1 MSVKVTVG
9 QQTFIKK
16 IVLGTPVTTAR
27 ETLSIDEFTDFDV
40 ATKSDGQILV
50 FDSSEGVF
58 KNFTFDVGQGLAK
71 EYSPG
76 DDKLIIGIDSDK
88 TPVVTGILSKGNL
101 TPTLDST
108 FDLGDSNKKWRELY
122 LSGGTIHLGGLNLKD
137 SGGDFSIKDSLGEAV
152 NIDLAGSVQQI
163 RGFFSSGGDLSYD
176 SATGRF
182 QFDVEQVYTK
192 TNFDS
197 DLGAA
202 LSGGVG
208 IAYDSATDTISIDSS
223 ELEANF
229 KQDIRGYFSSSNSLN
244 YNSTTGDFRLPQPL
258 DSAANPTF
266 TNITATG
273 DVTFDSANA
282 ILFDKSDQ
290 SLKFGDNYKAKFGAG
305 DDLQIYHSGGVNY
318 VDGTATTIIRGNWL
332 YLRKSGSAENYLIGK
347 PDGAVEL
354 YYDNVKRFETTDSG
368 VTVTGSIRG
377 DSATVPLI
385 TADSALI
392 TDISGSTLNYATIHG
407 AAATID
413 SATITTLSSTTI
425 SGEYLGFD
433 SDLARSTTTQ
443 TIRGYVSATDA
454 GGDGSFSYNNSTGVF
469 TYTGPSASEVRS
481 HFSAGGDLSYDS
493 ATGRFEFD
501 VEQVYTKANFDSDFN
516 VALDEAGTDGAGLA
530 YNSTTNTLSI
540 DSAELTSLYR
550 QTIRGYISGTDA
562 GGDGSFSYNASTGT
576 FTYTGPSASEV
587 RAHITGGSGIGDS
600 VNGNGIIK
608 IDSAELYSLYKHD
621 DFSDFVADE
630 HIAHSGVNITAGV
643 GLNGGGN
650 IAASRTINI
659 DSAELTNYFRQTI
672 RTYLNAVD
680 AGGDGSFAYDSA
692 LGKFTYTGPSST
704 EVRAHLSA
712 SNSLS
717 YNSSTG
723 DFRLPQPLDS
733 AANPTF
739 NQLRGPAS
747 FIIDPA
753 AIGDNTGTVRIL
765 GNLQVEGTQ
774 TIINS
779 TTVSLNDKNIV
790 IADSAADSS
799 ALDGGG
805 ITWGGAS
812 IVDTPTFNYSHANA
826 RLVSNREINA
836 PLFSGSG
843 ASLTNLPA
851 ASLTGTIDSAR
862 IPTLL
867 IADIGNINSIDH
879 DALTNFVAN
888 EHIDHTAVS
897 ITAGFGL
904 KGGGTIAST
913 RDLAID
919 SSELTSYYRPLIRGY
934 VSGGTGIT
942 YNSSTGEITTTDNE
956 IVHDNLSGFVADEH
970 VAHSGVSITAGFGLK
985 GGGTIAST
993 RDLAIDSAELL
1004 TYYEPIIRHDNLSG
1018 FVANEHIDHTSV
1030 SITAG
1035 NGLTGGGTIAST
1047 RTLTIDSSELA
1058 SLYSKVI
1065 VHDNT
1070 NGFVADEHVAHTG
1083 VSIIAGKGLTGGGNI
1098 ASSRTI
1104 DIDSANIRG
1113 MFSAGG
1119 DLSYNSGTGEFS
1131 FDVESVYTK
1140 ENFDSD
1146 YFFAKDSANTAVE
1159 RNKHDATTKNFAVTV
1174 ATQTADHVYNGTG
1187 SSNKYVI
1194 DGTQSPIIQLQ
1205 IGRTYRFTLSSSD
1218 MSSHPFRFYYDAA
1231 RTTQYTTGVTTTATY
1246 AEIAVTEA
1254 TPPVLHYQCS
1264 SHAYMGHALV
1274 IGTRNL
1280 TGFTTTN
1287 LTEGSNLYYT
1297 DGRFDTRLAA
1307 KTTDNLSEGSSNLY
1321 YTDARVTS
1329 VLNNN
1334 VTFGGDVTFDSAN
1347 AIIFDKS
1354 EKELKFGDNYFAK
1367 FGNADDLQI
1376 YHNGTH
1382 SYIRDQGTGHLYI
1395 TTNGDFIHLGN
1406 GGALQSGK
1414 FSPAGAAELF
1424 YNGNKKFETT
1434 NYGATVTGILSADSA
1449 TFTGHMKARNA
1460 TISNNNEDSNLYA
1473 TLLVGARTANDGY
1486 ASLQFN
1492 YGPNQFASKI
1502 DATAS
1507 TTAIWTDKNSI
1518 SGERFQ
1524 VNYGS
1529 ADETIVLKP
1538 LAQTRLIADKYGA
1551 IITGRMSVDSATISG
1566 LNFPTS
1572 DGLNNQVIKTDG
1584 AGNLS
1589 FVSVAAISGAID
1601 SEAVIDL
1608 IDSAYVQARTSA
1620 GTDSAATQAMIDS
1633 NFTNMDIDLHM
1644 PDNQKITFG
1653 NDSDLKIYHDGSNSI
1668 IQEAGTGLLDIKSS
1682 YARFTNVSGTK
1693 ITATFADTTGAAGG
1707 AQLYFDGTKRFE
1719 TKDSGVNIIGNLR
1732 VNNAPFT
1739 SGITVQ
1745 EEGSSL
1751 STAGTTL
1758 NFVGDGVTASGT
1770 GATKTITISGGG
1782 GGGATGI
1789 INNVGTSSFV
1799 GDSSTTQFTLAQTPA
1814 DSDDAFVFINGLLQQ
1829 TNTYSISGQTLTLDS
1844 APDAGD
1850 EIEVRT
1856 HLLQS
1861 ANFSLRDY
1869 KSYIYTLD
1877 ETLDSVSGVDSSGV
1891 NSLTYDA
1898 GFVDVFANGA
1908 KLVSGKDYTA
1918 TNGTQIVFD
1927 SAFHA
1932 GNIIEVVSHAKAK
1945 AAELN
1950 GILTIDSDLTTSTA
1964 DQIVYTYNA
1973 LTHRTLKFTAQIEH
1987 DSSSSYHAEEV
1998 LITHNGTNV
2007 AMTTYAQVLLDSN
2020 LGTFDADI
2028 NSGNVRLKFSPTKT
2042 NTSLKLRA
2050 IRTPA

>member
-71 EYSPG
+71 QYSPG
-76 DDKLIIGIDSDK
+76 DDKLVVAIDSDK
-88 TPVVTGILSKGNL
+88 TPIVTGILSKGNL

-108 FDLGDSNKKWRELY
+108 FDLGESDKKWRELY

-137 SGGDFSIKDSLGEAV
+137 SGGDFSIKDSLGDAV

-176 SATGRF
+176 SATGKF

-208 IAYDSATDTISIDSS
+208 IAYDSATDTINIDSA

-273 DVTFDSANA
+273 DVIFDSSGA
-282 ILFDKSDQ
+282 ILFDKSDKA
-290 SLKFGDNYKAKFGAG
+290 LEFGDNYKAVFGDN
-305 DDLQIYHSGGVNY
+305 DDLQIYHHNNGTGIIQNAGAGQLQLRANTIRLLNQATDENFAFFNDDGS
-318 VDGTATTIIRGNWL
+318 VDL
-332 YLRKSGSAENYLIGK
+332 YHNNI
-347 PDGAVEL
+347 
-354 YYDNVKRFETTDSG
+354 KRFETTDSG
-368 VTVTGSIRG
+368 IAVTDHISLADNGEARFGTGDDLQIYHTGTTGNIKNTTGSLILQAPTVRIQDAGSSQTAISASNGIATLLFENSAKLATAADGVAVTGQ
-377 DSATVPLI
+377 L
-385 TADSALI
+385 TADSATFTNL
-392 TDISGSTLNYATIHG
+392 TR
-407 AAATID
+407 AATVDSAIYGSASQIPVLTINTSGFID
-413 SATITTLSSTTI
+413 SIGTVAVAGVSST
-425 SGEYLGFD
+425 SFD
-433 SDLARSTTTQ
+433 SSTGIFTINTADGNSFPTHIQDSADLVRIS
-443 TIRGYVSATDA
+443 RKSLSATDA

-550 QTIRGYISGTDA
+550 QTIRGYISG
-562 GGDGSFSYNASTGT
+562 
-576 FTYTGPSASEV
+576 
-587 RAHITGGSGIGDS
+587 GSGIGDS

-630 HIAHSGVNITAGV
+630 HIAHSGVNITAGF
-643 GLNGGGN
+643 GLNGGGD
-650 IAASRTINI
+650 ITSSKTINI

-672 RTYLNAVD
+672 RTYLNVVD
-680 AGGDGSFAYDSA
+680 DGGDGSFAYDSA

-747 FIIDPA
+747 FVIDPA

-812 IVDTPTFNYSHANA
+812 IVDTPTFNYSHADA

-867 IADIGNINSIDH
+867 IADIGNITSIDH

-888 EHIDHTAVS
+888 EHIDHTSVS
-897 ITAGFGL
+897 ITAGTGL

-985 GGGTIAST
+985 GGGNIAST

-1030 SITAG
+1030 SVIAG
-1035 NGLTGGGTIAST
+1035 NGLAGGGDIS
-1047 RTLTIDSSELA
+1047 
-1058 SLYSKVI
+1058 
-1065 VHDNT
+1065 
-1070 NGFVADEHVAHTG
+1070 
-1083 VSIIAGKGLTGGGNI
+1083 
-1098 ASSRTI
+1098 SSRTI
-1104 DIDSANIRG
+1104 SIDSSQIKG
-1113 MFSAGG
+1113 LFSAGG

-1131 FDVESVYTK
+1131 FDVEQVYTK
-1140 ENFDSD
+1140 NNFDSD

-1159 RNKHDATTKNFAVTV
+1159 RNQHDATTKNFAVTV
-1174 ATQTADHVYNGTG
+1174 ASKSGTHVYQGQG
-1187 SSNKYVI
+1187 SGNAYYV
-1194 DGTQSPIIQLQ
+1194 DGTESPIINLKL
-1205 IGRTYRFTLSSSD
+1205 GRTYRFTLSSSD

-1231 RTTQYTTGVTTTATY
+1231 RTTQFTTGVTTAATY
-1246 AEIAVTEA
+1246 TEIAITES

-1264 SHAYMGHALV
+1264 SHGYMGHAV
-1274 IGTRNL
+1274 EIGTRNL

-1287 LTEGSNLYYT
+1287 LTEGTNLYYT
-1297 DGRFDTRLAA
+1297 DTRFDNRLAT
-1307 KTTDNLSEGSSNLY
+1307 KTTDNLSEGSNLY
-1321 YTDARVTS
+1321 YTNARVQ
-1329 VLNNN
+1329 
-1334 VTFGGDVTFDSAN
+1334 TFV
-1347 AIIFDKS
+1347 
-1354 EKELKFGDNYFAK
+1354 
-1367 FGNADDLQI
+1367 
-1376 YHNGTH
+1376 
-1382 SYIRDQGTGHLYI
+1382 
-1395 TTNGDFIHLGN
+1395 
-1406 GGALQSGK
+1406 
-1414 FSPAGAAELF
+1414 
-1424 YNGNKKFETT
+1424 
-1434 NYGATVTGILSADSA
+1434 
-1449 TFTGHMKARNA
+1449 
-1460 TISNNNEDSNLYA
+1460 
-1473 TLLVGARTANDGY
+1473 
-1486 ASLQFN
+1486 
-1492 YGPNQFASKI
+1492 
-1502 DATAS
+1502 
-1507 TTAIWTDKNSI
+1507 
-1518 SGERFQ
+1518 
-1524 VNYGS
+1524 
-1529 ADETIVLKP
+1529 
-1538 LAQTRLIADKYGA
+1538 
-1551 IITGRMSVDSATISG
+1551 
-1566 LNFPTS
+1566 
-1572 DGLNNQVIKTDG
+1572 
-1584 AGNLS
+1584 
-1589 FVSVAAISGAID
+1589 
-1601 SEAVIDL
+1601 
-1608 IDSAYVQARTSA
+1608 DSAYVQARQSPA
-1620 GTDSAATQAMIDS
+1620 TDSAATQAMIDS
-1633 NFTNMDIDLHM
+1633 NLNND
-1644 PDNQKITFG
+1644 ITFG
-1653 NDSDLKIYHDGSNSI
+1653 GDVNFDSAEAIIFDKSDKALKVKSDSYALKLVDNAEIRLGDQNDTEIRHTGSRLEIYNATGDVVIRANEDDKDVVLQADNGSGGVSQYFRADGSTGEAKAYHYGSEKFKTSAYGATVTGTLNADSATLTNLTISGGTSSLRFTGTSVQDVLQLNNNSI
-1668 IQEAGTGLLDIKSS
+1668 VGVNKLTFNDPGANEGIAFSGGNTAIFESPNHLSNAAGNLQVTHGGTRRFTVSDSGADVVGQLQADSATIRGGVLDIKNTGTQSEVRLFCEDANQHYVAVRAPAHNTFS
-1682 YARFTNVSGTK
+1682 GNVVLTLPSADGTIISTSNSNAPTTTTSAADADFVLVDDGGTMKK
-1693 ITATFADTTGAAGG
+1693 ITPA
-1707 AQLYFDGTKRFE
+1707 
-1719 TKDSGVNIIGNLR
+1719 NLGIS
-1732 VNNAPFT
+1732 
-1739 SGITVQ
+1739 SGITIQ
-1745 EEGSSL
+1745 DSGSSL
-1751 STAGTTL
+1751 STLATTL
-1758 NFVGDGVTASGT
+1758 NFVGAGVVASGS
-1770 GATKTITISGGG
+1770 GSTKTITISGGG
-1782 GGGATGI
+1782 SGSGAVAGGDTMVQFNDGGAFG
-1789 INNVGTSSFV
+1789 
-1799 GDSSTTQFTLAQTPA
+1799 GDADFTFAK
-1814 DSDDAFVFINGLLQQ
+1814 S
-1829 TNTYSISGQTLTLDS
+1829 TNT
-1844 APDAGD
+1844 
-1850 EIEVRT
+1850 
-1856 HLLQS
+1856 
-1861 ANFSLRDY
+1861 
-1869 KSYIYTLD
+1869 
-1877 ETLDSVSGVDSSGV
+1877 
-1891 NSLTYDA
+1891 
-1898 GFVDVFANGA
+1898 
-1908 KLVSGKDYTA
+1908 
-1918 TNGTQIVFD
+1918 
-1927 SAFHA
+1927 
-1932 GNIIEVVSHAKAK
+1932 
-1945 AAELN
+1945 
-1950 GILTIDSDLTTSTA
+1950 LTIGGPLIATSKSFDIKHPTKKGHRLRYGSLEGPENGVYVRGRANSTKINLPDYWTGLVDEESITVNLTPIGKHQKLYVEDISNNTITIGN
-1964 DQIVYTYNA
+1964 DNLIKKEINCFYTVY
-1973 LTHRTLKFTAQIEH
+1973 
-1987 DSSSSYHAEEV
+1987 AERK
-1998 LITHNGTNV
+1998 
-2007 AMTTYAQVLLDSN
+2007 
-2020 LGTFDADI
+2020 DI
-2028 NSGNVRLKFSPTKT
+2028 NKITVEYKR
-2042 NTSLKLRA
+2042 
-2050 IRTPA
+2050 